1 MGLYLSRDLLLL
13 AVNGFKLLAN
23 GEEVKQG
30 VTQDVSA
37 IRHCL
42 ALSRL
47 LNKEA
52 ITSVKLKHKTDPYLD
67 DFITYV
73 GDIVK
78 LDQDGNYTT
87 NFINGIKQKSDFGV
101 GSNLLSAGVA
111 THSTQSVQ
119 NYPKKANK
127 GLIVIDNYE
136 FSLANDYLNKL
147 KEKYDFSRVGFSFL
161 IWLNRFNKFSESD
174 REPRALFDKLIEY
187 VNQEY
192 PSDLASLIAYSD
204 SNDFVEY
211 SKELSSLLSESE
223 VELTTLFEVKKQD
236 HETILRSSNL
246 SSVTVLSK
254 PFLLL
259 AGISGTGKTRFVREQ
274 AKTSGQFAE
283 TYCLTSVRPDWHEP
297 SDLLGYISRLN
308 GAAEYITTDV
318 LQFIAKAWRAIADSG
333 LTVEVQESEELGERL
348 VVTGERDVLE
358 QVLPYW
364 LCLDEM
370 NLAPVEQYFADY
382 LSVLE
387 TREWCWTSNSFT
399 YSCDALLKPAT
410 IKEVADK
417 EKLREALGFDS
428 EEYDDLWADICQ
440 YGLGI
445 PFNLLV
451 AGTVN
456 MDETTHG
463 FSRKVIDRALSFDF
477 GAFFP
482 NNFDEFADFGTPTSC
497 SKRLS
502 YPIWSN
508 ASKADLADTFD
519 VDGTKTVAFLS
530 AVNAVL
536 KNTPFELAFRALN
549 ELLLAVASSQ
559 PQDDLTLKA
568 VWDDFMMCKVLPRIE
583 GDTDKLT
590 TSNRKDLLEELS
602 DVLSDQLAPIW
613 QAEQGDKN
621 QRPDLYRE
629 NIEAGGATEE
639 EKVLRIPCRSKAKL
653 QWMSERLS
661 SATFTSFWP

>member
-1 MGLYLSRDLLLL
+1 MDLYLSRDLLLL
-13 AVNGFKLLAN
+13 AVNNFKLLAN
-23 GEEVKQG
+23 GEDITQG

-47 LNKEA
+47 LHKES
-52 ITSVKLKHKTDPYLD
+52 ITSVKLKHKTDPYLEA
-67 DFITYV
+67 FVTYV
-73 GDIVK
+73 GDVVR
-78 LDQDGNYTT
+78 LDQERRYTT
-87 NFINGIKQKSDFGV
+87 NFINDIKQKPDFGV

-111 THSTQSVQ
+111 THSDKSVQ

-136 FSLANDYLNKL
+136 FSLADDYLNKL

-161 IWLNRFNKFSESD
+161 IWLNRFNRFDEKE
-174 REPRALFDKLIEY
+174 REPRALFDKLVEY
-187 VNQEY
+187 VKREY
-192 PSDLASLIAYSD
+192 PADFAALIAYSD
-204 SNDFVEY
+204 SNAFVEY
-211 SKELSSLLSESE
+211 SKNLSSLLSENE
-223 VELTTLFEVKKQD
+223 VELTSLFEVKPQAN
-236 HETILRSSNL
+236 ETILISSN
-246 SSVTVLSK
+246 STPIAVLYK

-274 AKTSGQFAE
+274 AKTSKQFAE

-308 GAAEYITTDV
+308 GTAKYITTDV
-318 LQFIAKAWRAIADSG
+318 LQFIAKAWRAIADSN
-333 LTVEVQESEELGERL
+333 LTVEIQNSEAQGQRL
-348 VVTGERDVLE
+348 VVTGERDALE

-387 TREWCWTSNSFT
+387 TREWRWAEDSFT
-399 YSCDALLKPAT
+399 YSSDALLKPAT

-417 EKLREALGFDS
+417 EKLREELGFGS
-428 EEYDDLWADICQ
+428 ADDDKYNELWDLICH

-477 GAFFP
+477 GEFFP
-482 NNFDEFADFGTPTSC
+482 ND
-497 SKRLS
+497 
-502 YPIWSN
+502 
-508 ASKADLADTFD
+508 FD
-519 VDGTKTVAFLS
+519 VFFDDEDRAKKRPITLGYPLASQADQASVVAKASRDFLK
-530 AVNAVL
+530 AINNGAL
-536 KNTPFELAFRALN
+536 KHTPFELAYRALN
-549 ELLLAVASSQ
+549 ELLLSVQSFDPKDNEQ
-559 PQDDLTLKA
+559 NKLQA
-568 VWDDFMMCKVLPRIE
+568 VWDDFLMMKVLPRIE
-583 GDTDKLT
+583 GDEEKAAKVLEHLERLL
-590 TSNRKDLLEELS
+590 SVHLKDIWS
-602 DVLSDQLAPIW
+602 DEA
-613 QAEQGDKN
+613 K
-621 QRPDLYRE
+621 RPDLWRD
-629 NIEAGGATEE
+629 TDDP
-639 EKVLRIPCRSKAKL
+639 IPCRSKKKNRL
-653 QWMSERLS
+653 DER
-661 SATFTSFWP
+661 SFISWFY